1 MNADEKECFAGKSM
15 TVKPEDVARL
25 VRSSKATSTTGDFIH
40 PSPSVARTTTF
51 YAKPDDLQGLLEK
64 YMDS

>member
-1 MNADEKECFAGKSM
+1 M
-15 TVKPEDVARL
+15 TVKPEDAARL
-25 VRSSKATSTTGDFIH
+25 VKSSKAKSTTVDFIH